1 MVLRLTTYS
10 TWMRLMDKILLTA
23 FLTALAGFITAALS
37 IVKLVNEKE
46 SKTTEY
52 RQAWTDSVRSALAEL
67 IAKITSHASTLV
79 TSRKILAQIDRPK
92 KNEPEPSEYEK
103 ELRKEVADFQRKA
116 FKDSVDASN
125 QLTQEIHHAYAKVR
139 LHFKPDDQSF
149 SRIENKFEYCM
160 GKLSE
165 LKLEADSSKWG
176 ALKEQVHAGANE
188 ITAFSRSIL
197 KTEWETVKLGEPAYK
212 RTKKWSIWICIVM
225 FFLLIT
231 IGVHAGISYVKLNG
245 NTPASRGL
253 PPTE

>member
-1 MVLRLTTYS
+1 
-10 TWMRLMDKILLTA
+10 MDKILLTA

-52 RQAWTDSVRSALAEL
+52 RQAWTDSVRAALAEL
-67 IAKITSHASTLV
+67 IAKITSQASTLA
-79 TSRKILAQIDRPK
+79 TSRKLLAQIDRPRR
-92 KNEPEPSEYEK
+92 NESEPSEYEK
-103 ELRKEVADFQRKA
+103 ELRKEVADFQRRA
-116 FKDSVDASN
+116 FKDSADAAN

-149 SRIENKFEYCM
+149 SRIENKFEFCM

-165 LKLEADSSKWG
+165 LKQEADPSKWG
-176 ALKEQVHAGANE
+176 VLKEQVHAGANE

-197 KTEWETVKLGEPAYK
+197 KVEWETVKLGEPAYK

-225 FFLLIT
+225 FFVLIT
-231 IGVHAGISYVKLNG
+231 IGVHAGISYMKLNG
-245 NTPASRGL
+245 SPTTSRAL